1 VLPLSYVVVNVAGII
16 TLGVLNPDGFRSALL
31 LVGLI
36 DLLALAVYV
45 CRGWTLSGIGIVG
58 IFDLLRVPV
67 FLFWKLL
74 IIRFHPKPNTW
85 IRTKRER

>member
-1 VLPLSYVVVNVAGII
+1 VVVNVVGII
-16 TLGVLNPDGFRSALL
+16 AIGALNPDGFRSALL
-31 LVGLI
+31 TVGLV

-45 CRGWTLSGIGIVG
+45 CRGWMLIEIGIVG
-58 IFDLLRVPV
+58 IWDLLRVPI

-74 IIRFHPKPNTW
+74 IVRFQPKPKTW